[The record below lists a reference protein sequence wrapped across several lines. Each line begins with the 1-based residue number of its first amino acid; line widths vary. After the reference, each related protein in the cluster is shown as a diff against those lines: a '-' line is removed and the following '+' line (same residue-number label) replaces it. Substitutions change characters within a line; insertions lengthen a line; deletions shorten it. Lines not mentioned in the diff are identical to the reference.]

1 MGMLWRMF
9 APRPMKKAR
18 RALRPDRVLLR
29 AVTPKSIKTIRKAT
43 FSVIHPLE
51 AAESAIISSIMRPH
65 RNSVNDSQRSA
76 NGANTLRRTVFVYRC
91 LSCGREFG
99 HLSKS
104 SRLRSHND
112 RKGKIC
118 NSQKG
123 KLTQSI
129 S

>member
-9 APRPMKKAR
+9 APRPIKKAR
-18 RALRPDRVLLR
+18 RALRPDRVILR
-29 AVTPKSIKTIRKAT
+29 AATPKSIKTIRKAT

-51 AAESAIISSIMRPH
+51 ATESAIIRSIMRPR
-65 RNSVNDSQRSA
+65 RNSVYVSQSSVK
-76 NGANTLRRTVFVYRC
+76 GANTLGRTVFVYRC

-104 SRLRSHND
+104 SRLRPHND

-123 KLTQSI
+123 TLTQSI